1 MCSMS
6 RSRRSSLVNCLKL
19 LSKLKIGLAQLSV
32 EKWLLKLIT
41 QKCFNNFFLL
51 ISFSNFCLFDLV
63 SFECLYKNITAL
75 PTPLD
80 FK

>member
-1 MCSMS
+1 MA
-6 RSRRSSLVNCLKL
+6 SSNNLSLQFLKRL
-19 LSKLKIGLAQLSV
+19 LSKLKIGLAQLSI